1 MDLVYEAVRKGTVT
15 LKDNAD
21 GKSDCW
27 IKFKLVETADGASVF
42 GWAASAD
49 CQCSI
54 KFKSK
59 SVDGTVKLYG
69 TKNMSDHMKSCYSS
83 SGRQTTIRPT
93 SFLKRVPGIESS
105 QNLKRQ
111 P

>member
-27 IKFKLVETADGASVF
+27 IKFKLVEPADGASVF

-49 CQCSI
+49 
-54 KFKSK
+54 
-59 SVDGTVKLYG
+59 
-69 TKNMSDHMKSCYSS
+69 
-83 SGRQTTIRPT
+83 
-93 SFLKRVPGIESS
+93 
-105 QNLKRQ
+105 
-111 P
+111 